1 VAGKVIAK
9 MGPEIAIPVRNG
21 LRETSHLA
29 RHTLSESR
37 EGKITSSSE
46 GRALRCPIQEQ
57 PVGTLRELLLGGEC
71 SRKSL

>member
-1 VAGKVIAK
+1 VAGKVSAK

-21 LRETSHLA
+21 LRETSHL
-29 RHTLSESR
+29 TLSETR

-46 GRALRCPIQEQ
+46 GRALRWPIQEQ
-57 PVGTLRELLLGGEC
+57 LLVGTMRELLLGGEC